1 MTKTTHY
8 KLVVTDDCGTVESNS
23 VTITVREDL
32 VAPVISGD
40 TTICYNTAPNKL
52 EIKTGAKGG
61 AGIYTY
67 QWQQSEDGVNFTN
80 VGAASTSKIGFLPS
94 NLIGTMFYRLI
105 VTDECGEV
113 KSNVAKITVYDDLKV
128 SVIEKPQPLCYQGS
142 GKIRVSATGA
152 GDKFTYQW
160 QKSSDKTS
168 FSDIEGAKNAEYEVI
183 GENAGTFYYRCIVSP
198 TFGCDEK
205 ISDTVSVLVYADV
218 IPAVIG
224 SEDTICYGFDSEAL
238 SIISPAI
245 GGDGNFSYRW
255 MRRTKGKTDF
265 EYIADARSESYTPEA
280 LTETTEY
287 QLEIKNSCK
296 TVYSNTITISVRE
309 KLVAPVISYDGGII
323 CYNTIPDVLQRT
335 TDAQGGS
342 DDSFTYQ
349 WEESNDGKTF
359 TAISG
364 ETSDVY
370 APSALKVEH
379 YYRLRAISEKLC
391 GEVLSNIIAIQ
402 VYDSMYAVATAI
414 SPICY
419 QTSATISVLAQGGG
433 NAYVYQWQ
441 QSEDGVA
448 FQDIQAATNATY
460 VTSSLSDGSYFY
472 RCVVNTQKCSD
483 VSCLSN
489 VVKID
494 VYEDLTA
501 GTIVGTDSTCYGY
514 APTES
519 LHFAEKPTG
528 VDGKYAYQWQ
538 KRTVSTQWTDIVGAT
553 SDQYAPDALTENTE
567 FRMVVSSVCTSKET
581 NAILIR
587 VNPLPVEQTISGDN
601 NVCYNQYNLYSVDHL
616 NSGFSYVW
624 SLQSANGKITSSLAD
639 TTSIIVFWETPD
651 SHDAILLTVTD
662 DKTGCE
668 RIIAFPVTICNEGAP
683 GETIIVRKP
692 NSNILVCKEDR
703 DIFYQWG
710 FTEKSSSVGT
720 PIEDSNRRYVLL
732 PHAFDNNAYDY
743 WLITRPS
750 EYSKCRSRSVYVP
763 ENDTMISAPI
773 AQVSMPTQIQ
783 KSLPITIQN
792 PSEEAIVCRIF
803 DVAGRS
809 IVQYDFGRNAFIEAT
824 IPFDVA
830 SGLYLVRVEMGD
842 YVETHK
848 LIAK

>member
-1 MTKTTHY
+1 MNQGKFTLFTIILFLLSVINLRAECSDWSVAIDAQSSPICPSQTLNLTVSVQSNLSESLSSCLYRWEIKLPSATDFNEIATTASTSY
-8 KLVVTDDCGTVESNS
+8 TFDEVGTYTVRAFVMPNECAQYCESAPI
-23 VTITVREDL
+23 TITVREDL

-52 EIKTGAKGG
+52 EITTDAKGG
-61 AGIYTY
+61 AENYTY
-67 QWQQSEDGVNFTN
+67 QWQQSEEGVNFTN

-349 WEESNDGKTF
+349 WEESNDGKTGSITF
-359 TAISG
+359 RVGSL
-364 ETSDVY
+364 V
-370 APSALKVEH
+370 
-379 YYRLRAISEKLC
+379 
-391 GEVLSNIIAIQ
+391 
-402 VYDSMYAVATAI
+402 
-414 SPICY
+414 
-419 QTSATISVLAQGGG
+419 GGR
-433 NAYVYQWQ
+433 Q
-441 QSEDGVA
+441 
-448 FQDIQAATNATY
+448 
-460 VTSSLSDGSYFY
+460 
-472 RCVVNTQKCSD
+472 
-483 VSCLSN
+483 
-489 VVKID
+489 
-494 VYEDLTA
+494 
-501 GTIVGTDSTCYGY
+501 
-514 APTES
+514 
-519 LHFAEKPTG
+519 
-528 VDGKYAYQWQ
+528 
-538 KRTVSTQWTDIVGAT
+538 
-553 SDQYAPDALTENTE
+553 
-567 FRMVVSSVCTSKET
+567 
-581 NAILIR
+581 
-587 VNPLPVEQTISGDN
+587 
-601 NVCYNQYNLYSVDHL
+601 
-616 NSGFSYVW
+616 
-624 SLQSANGKITSSLAD
+624 
-639 TTSIIVFWETPD
+639 
-651 SHDAILLTVTD
+651 
-662 DKTGCE
+662 
-668 RIIAFPVTICNEGAP
+668 
-683 GETIIVRKP
+683 
-692 NSNILVCKEDR
+692 
-703 DIFYQWG
+703 
-710 FTEKSSSVGT
+710 
-720 PIEDSNRRYVLL
+720 
-732 PHAFDNNAYDY
+732 
-743 WLITRPS
+743 
-750 EYSKCRSRSVYVP
+750 
-763 ENDTMISAPI
+763 
-773 AQVSMPTQIQ
+773 
-783 KSLPITIQN
+783 
-792 PSEEAIVCRIF
+792 
-803 DVAGRS
+803 
-809 IVQYDFGRNAFIEAT
+809 
-824 IPFDVA
+824 
-830 SGLYLVRVEMGD
+830 
-842 YVETHK
+842 
-848 LIAK
+848 